1 VGPHGPSG
9 GRLVPRHRVMG
20 WMRRQ
25 MHQRDLARHATSG
38 IPVGGG
44 VSAENIRA
52 LNEAFRTAMT
62 GDRVFLTAGVDALSS
77 DVKASYPGHPRGV
90 HPRQ

>member
-1 VGPHGPSG
+1 LDASADASAGFSAARYERQTRG
-9 GRLVPRHRVMG
+9 G
-20 WMRRQ
+20 
-25 MHQRDLARHATSG
+25 D
-38 IPVGGG
+38 

-52 LNEAFRTAMT
+52 VNEAFRTAMT

-77 DVKASYPGHPRGV
+77 DVKASYPGHLRGV